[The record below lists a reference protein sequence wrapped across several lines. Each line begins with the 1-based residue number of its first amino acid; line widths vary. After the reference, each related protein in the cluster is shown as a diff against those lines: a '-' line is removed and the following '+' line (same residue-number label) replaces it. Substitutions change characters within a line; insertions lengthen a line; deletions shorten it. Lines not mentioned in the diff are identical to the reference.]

1 MGLKVANIFHLLCL
15 VLTFTM
21 IGFWIYKFTLNES
34 IVALE
39 YKNFYETSE
48 DVYPLM
54 SLCFKNPFK
63 KDSENK
69 TDEEYDQLMKEYLSG
84 TVDLKEYDAKEDDK
98 TFDIGDY
105 LMKYRVMWKDGSN
118 KTYEPSQYHWGPP
131 KVSYHGYWSGRFF
144 K

>member
-1 MGLKVANIFHLLCL
+1 MGLKVANVFHLLCL
-15 VLTFTM
+15 VLTFSM
-21 IGFWIYKFTLNES
+21 IGYWIYKFTLNES

-63 KDSENK
+63 KDTDNN

-84 TVDLKEYDAKEDDK
+84 NIDLK
-98 TFDIGDY
+98 T
-105 LMKYRVMWKDGSN
+105 SN
-118 KTYEPSQYHWGPP
+118 DTIQ
-131 KVSYHGYWSGRFF
+131 FF
-144 K
+144 SIR